1 MQSKRG
7 LSGVITTLIIIL
19 LVIAAIGIIWAVVNP
34 FIRESA
40 EEISLAKF
48 TLDLGITQAY
58 FDGDNILIG
67 VKRGA
72 GEGDLV
78 GLKFVIS
85 DGQNSIVVER
95 ASTLAQQEMET
106 YTLTGIVWGD
116 VVKDDV
122 TEISVAPIYATTS
135 GTAVT
140 GEIVDTYIFGSGITG
155 GLSGEGTPE
164 GTGDE
169 VCGDGVAEG
178 IEQCDGGTYCILAGQ
193 EHECIC
199 EEGYGPTSPVSI
211 NCQLLPSCPDGTCDV
226 DDGET
231 PETCSDDC
239 GDLFCIPACSETCG
253 VREPVCGAICNCEDG
268 EMCVEGTCITN
279 LILSGT
285 ISSIWPGVAPRYFDS
300 ENLPKDSTELS
311 SLVFKYINFE
321 DASTE
326 DRCMQIWDAEHVV
339 DGEYDMSHIELEAVA
354 LIANDEGYSIWRSS
368 TCEIF

>member
-140 GEIVDTYIFGSGITG
+140 GEIVDTYVFGSGITG

-164 GTGDE
+164 GTVDE
-169 VCGDGVAEG
+169 VCGDGVVEG
-178 IEQCDGGTYCILAGQ
+178 IEQCDGGTNCIAAG
-193 EHECIC
+193 EEFECVC
-199 EEGYGPTSPVSI
+199 EELYGPTDPISI
-211 NCQLLPSCPDGTCDV
+211 NCQVLPSCPDGTCDV
-226 DDGET
+226 NDGET
-231 PETCSDDC
+231 PETCSDC
-239 GDLFCIPACSETCG
+239 GILFCNPDCSGTCG
-253 VREPVCGAICNCEDG
+253 VREPVCGALCECGAG
-268 EMCVEGTCITN
+268 EMCVDGGCITN

-285 ISSIWPGVAPRYFDS
+285 ISSVWPGSAPKYFDS
-300 ENLPKDSTELS
+300 EDLPKDGTES
-311 SLVFKYINFE
+311 EFIFQYINFE
-321 DASTE
+321 EVSEE
-326 DRCMQIWDAEHVV
+326 DGCITIMGVNHVIE
-339 DGEYDMSHIELEAVA
+339 GEYDMTHLELERVA
-354 LIANDEGYSIWRSS
+354 SIANGEGYSIWRSS
-368 TCEIF
+368 TCEVF

>member
-140 GEIVDTYIFGSGITG
+140 GEIVDTYVFGSGITG
-155 GLSGEGTPE
+155 GLSGEGTPDCTPTNTCE
-164 GTGDE
+164 NLGYTECGTPDDGCGTPLNCGSCDAGFVCNVGICVE
-169 VCGDGVAEG
+169 EEACESSCEILELECGTHEICGVDTICGDYGGGCAVGSECLEGVCLELVQLDGGLIDNVWPPGSGIYFDDDKLSKVDGLYYGAAVYFPVRDTTKCYLIVGYSYDASLYSNAIVELSL
-178 IEQCDGGTYCILAGQ
+178 IEQLEI
-193 EHECIC
+193 I
-199 EEGYGPTSPVSI
+199 P
-211 NCQLLPSCPDGTCDV
+211 
-226 DDGET
+226 
-231 PETCSDDC
+231 
-239 GDLFCIPACSETCG
+239 GDI
-253 VREPVCGAICNCEDG
+253 
-268 EMCVEGTCITN
+268 
-279 LILSGT
+279 
-285 ISSIWPGVAPRYFDS
+285 Y
-300 ENLPKDSTELS
+300 
-311 SLVFKYINFE
+311 
-321 DASTE
+321 
-326 DRCMQIWDAEHVV
+326 QIWESMVKCNDA
-339 DGEYDMSHIELEAVA
+339 
-354 LIANDEGYSIWRSS
+354 N
-368 TCEIF
+368 EIL